1 LKRYALVTISVS
13 SFLALA
19 AASLPASAA
28 IRGNSGTGAPR
39 AAAEKYLD
47 EPLCQSNKS
56 LCLDTYSHAG
66 GEYVGHDEPSV
77 LFKSNAAGSGNNM
90 TYTMTLPKDPKKRR

>member
-1 LKRYALVTISVS
+1 MKRYALVTISVS

-28 IRGNSGTGAPR
+28 IRGSLGTPK
-39 AAAEKYLD
+39 AAAEKYFR
-47 EPLCQSNKS
+47 EPLCQSYKS
-56 LCLDTYSHAG
+56 MCVDTYSHQK

-77 LFKSNAAGSGNNM
+77 LFKSRVPGSG
-90 TYTMTLPKDPKKRR
+90 TT